1 MIVYGSGLIRLCAL
15 MMVLAES
22 LLFVCLHSFCPFS
35 DWWII
40 CHTRSTT
47 CQQTEPTQVRTKPNQ
62 TMTLLGKLQDS
73 KLRRCFC
80 LSDEVAKFLLHV
92 KTLSYQD
99 NPDYQHLQDL
109 LSISVSGRLDFSLPT
124 GPTAGPLNE
133 LREMSCS
140 DEVRTPADRN
150 ADK

>member
-1 MIVYGSGLIRLCAL
+1 MILYGSVLIRLCVL
-15 MMVLAES
+15 MMVHAES

-47 CQQTEPTQVRTKPNQ
+47 CHQTEPTQVRTKPNH
-62 TMTLLGKLQDS
+62 DS
-73 KLRRCFC
+73 TTKTTRLRRYFC

-109 LSISVSGRLDFSLPT
+109 LSIGVSGRLDFSLPT
-124 GPTAGPLNE
+124 GPMTGPLNE
-133 LREMSCS
+133 LGEMSCS
-140 DEVRTPADRN
+140 DEVRTPEDRN